1 MIFNDSNLISFD
13 ESLNAWEADK
23 ENYTISVGSSVADIR
38 AKADYMVEKDWEE
51 KVEGE

>member
-1 MIFNDSNLISFD
+1 MILNKSNLASFD
-13 ESLNAWEADK
+13 ESLNAWVTDK
-23 ENYTISVGSSVADIR
+23 GNYTISVGSSVADIR